1 MAFVLVS
8 LSLRIVSAIAAA
20 ALLTAKFAIAM
31 EEYSSE
37 ELSTVAVCI
46 NCLLLTCFFKLSISS
61 SLIFIPLCAYKVEH
75 PKIQSP
81 RGSLLAKDEGW
92 GPLSFSTHVRSLVKG

>member
-46 NCLLLTCFFKLSISS
+46 NCFNTYSFFKLSISS
-61 SLIFIPLCAYKVEH
+61 NRLGVVYEQKMTGVHVSPVRFLPRDTCSFVVE
-75 PKIQSP
+75 
-81 RGSLLAKDEGW
+81 G
-92 GPLSFSTHVRSLVKG
+92 VKKR

>member
-1 MAFVLVS
+1 MTFVLVS

-37 ELSTVAVCI
+37 ELSTVAV
-46 NCLLLTCFFKLSISS
+46 
-61 SLIFIPLCAYKVEH
+61 
-75 PKIQSP
+75 
-81 RGSLLAKDEGW
+81 
-92 GPLSFSTHVRSLVKG
+92 